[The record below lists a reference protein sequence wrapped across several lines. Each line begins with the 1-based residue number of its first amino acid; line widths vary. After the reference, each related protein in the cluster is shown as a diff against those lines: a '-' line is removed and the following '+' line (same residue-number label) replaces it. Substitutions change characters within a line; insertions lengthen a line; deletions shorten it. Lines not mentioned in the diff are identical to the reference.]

1 MTDPRPLFI
10 PLRAE
15 HYDAYASGA
24 NTTEY
29 RRYGPGW
36 NTDTCTIGRA
46 VTLSKGYGKAHRL
59 GGRIV
64 GFDVVRGVDLN
75 AATRGDGSGAGV
87 DRLHQLTVRAV
98 LAGVDDELAAAGPH
112 RDGIRARSA
121 GAGDLPAVGEHA
133 VSAVR

>member
-24 NTTEY
+24 KTTEY

-36 NTDTCTIGRA
+36 NHNTCTIGRA
-46 VTLSKGYGKAHRL
+46 VTLSRGYGKAHRL

-75 AATRGDGSGAGV
+75 AATRA
-87 DRLHQLTVRAV
+87 AV
-98 LAGVDDELAAAGPH
+98 IGCYGTDEINLAA
-112 RDGIRARSA
+112 IRIAPFLA
-121 GAGDLPAVGEHA
+121 
-133 VSAVR
+133 AVRVDPTPTPTEPQP